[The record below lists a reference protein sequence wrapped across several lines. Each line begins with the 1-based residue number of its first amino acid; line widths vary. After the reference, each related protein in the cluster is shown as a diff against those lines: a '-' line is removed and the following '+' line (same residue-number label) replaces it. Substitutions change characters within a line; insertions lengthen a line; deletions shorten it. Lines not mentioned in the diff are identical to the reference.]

1 MPSFNEW
8 NDLGDKLL
16 SVHGIENDDTENAE
30 EIETENPPSLAE
42 SLELIRR
49 LRLFS
54 TTQQP
59 ELHPFITQLESKV
72 TDIFL
77 ESNSSKQRSILEYF
91 KSASGAG
98 T

>member
-1 MPSFNEW
+1 MPTFNEW

-16 SVHGIENDDTENAE
+16 SVHGIGHDDAENVE

-49 LRLFS
+49 LRLLS

-59 ELHPFITQLESKV
+59 ELHPFITQLESKL

-77 ESNSSKQRSILEYF
+77 ESNSSKQKSILEYF
-91 KSASGAG
+91 KFTSD